1 MVWHVQSA
9 PAALWSLLKPLSSH
23 WRHTKNDRTELSM
36 PCFSACIWKQKD
48 FRKYPLIQPRTL
60 NSKLQQ
66 MALPGQLPAA
76 SITISFLFPWTQH
89 HVKKTQKST
98 FQYYL
103 CKYFSLWPVPKHTCF
118 CLWQWQMLLY
128 GKKVNCTQS
137 WKAGTTFSL
146 CNNAHKLAAEEA
158 LFVTTDLT
166 SDRDEDL
173 FCFSHPLTASTDP
186 LEHFKSCFY
195 TIIKCSLNVIS
206 LLNGLLSSAISI
218 TKALNK

>member
-1 MVWHVQSA
+1 MSK
-9 PAALWSLLKPLSSH
+9 KP
-23 WRHTKNDRTELSM
+23 RN
-36 PCFSACIWKQKD
+36 
-48 FRKYPLIQPRTL
+48 QPS
-60 NSKLQQ
+60 N
-66 MALPGQLPAA
+66 
-76 SITISFLFPWTQH
+76 TISGSISLCDQFQST
-89 HVKKTQKST
+89 HVSAYGSGRCCCMEKK
-98 FQYYL
+98 
-103 CKYFSLWPVPKHTCF
+103 
-118 CLWQWQMLLY
+118 M
-128 GKKVNCTQS
+128 NCTQS
-137 WKAGTTFSL
+137 RKAGTTFSL

>member
-1 MVWHVQSA
+1 MEKKWIAHRA
-9 PAALWSLLKPLSSH
+9 
-23 WRHTKNDRTELSM
+23 E
-36 PCFSACIWKQKD
+36 KQA
-48 FRKYPLIQPRTL
+48 Q
-60 NSKLQQ
+60 
-66 MALPGQLPAA
+66 
-76 SITISFLFPWTQH
+76 LFP
-89 HVKKTQKST
+89 
-98 FQYYL
+98 
-103 CKYFSLWPVPKHTCF
+103 
-118 CLWQWQMLLY
+118 
-128 GKKVNCTQS
+128 
-137 WKAGTTFSL
+137 L